1 MKTRQAITTLLLAS
15 LLAMAGANAAE
26 SPISR
31 KQLFDD
37 NWLFALGD
45 NATAWQT
52 VNLPHDWSIAGPF
65 DASAPAGNDGGYLP
79 TGKGTYRKT
88 FTLSEAQR
96 KGVLRLYF
104 EGVYMNAEVFVNG
117 QKAGGHPYGYSSF
130 FVDVTP
136 YCQTGQNEVEV
147 RVDNSQQRNSRWY
160 SGSGIYRHVWLLT
173 TPKIYLDDWGLNVRT
188 AQKGNNWQLTVSS
201 PLASSA
207 ASESPAGHYLFRHK
221 LYDAEGNVI
230 AEADGAADAQTMAV
244 RQPRLWSP
252 DEPNLYRLKTQLVL
266 SGEVIDEL
274 TTPVGFRTID
284 YTAERGLRLNGQ
296 PITLNGGCVH
306 HDNGILGASAFDR
319 AEYRRVERLKASG
332 FNAIRTSHNPPS
344 PAFLTAC
351 DELGLLVIDEAF
363 DGWRDKKTEHDYASL
378 FDAWWQEDLR
388 AMVLRDR
395 NHPSIFCWSTGNE
408 VIERKHIGV
417 IKTAHDLTTLCH
429 ELDPTRPVTSAL
441 CAWDRDWEIYDPLAA
456 EHDIVGYN
464 YMIFKAESDHARIPE
479 RVMVQTES
487 YPRDAYRNYRAVQD
501 HPYVIGD
508 FVWTAIDYLGE
519 SGIGR
524 WYYEGDIDNEHW
536 VHPLFPWHASYCGDI
551 DLIGQRKAIS
561 HYRSMLWNDTERL
574 YMAVREPDGYYGR
587 KVRETNWGSWPT
599 FESWSWPGWE
609 GKPIDVEV
617 YARYP
622 RVRLYLD
629 NQLIGEKDVPADRR
643 VSFNLPYAAGTLR
656 AEGIEDGDVK
666 ESTLLMTA
674 GDARTIRLTA
684 DRTTLAADGQDLA
697 FVTVELVDAKGV
709 VHPLADNLLTA
720 TVKGPA
726 TLAAFGNADIKD
738 TDSYADSQHHAW
750 KGRALIVV
758 RSTQKKGTVT
768 LSVGAQG
775 LRKGNVTL
783 RFK

>member
-1 MKTRQAITTLLLAS
+1 MKTSQATTTLLLAS
-15 LLAMAGANAAE
+15 LLAIAGANAAE
-26 SPISR
+26 TTR

-45 NATAWQT
+45 HATTWNT
-52 VNLPHDWSIAGPF
+52 VTLPHDWSIEGPF
-65 DASAPAGNDGGYLP
+65 DAAAPAGNDGGYLP

-88 FTLSEAQR
+88 FSLGEAQR
-96 KGVLRLYF
+96 GKVLRLYF

-117 QKAGGHPYGYSSF
+117 QRAGGHPYGYSSF
-130 FVDVTP
+130 FVDITP

-147 RVDNSQQRNSRWY
+147 RVDNAQQRNSRWY

-173 TPKIYLDDWGLNVRT
+173 TPQTYLDDWGLCVRT
-188 AQKGNNWQLTVSS
+188 SQQGDDWALAVSS
-201 PLASSA
+201 PVVGAPADKASS
-207 ASESPAGHYLFRHK
+207 GQYLTAHV
-221 LYDAEGNVI
+221 LYDAEGNVV
-230 AEADGAADAQTMAV
+230 AGADGPED
-244 RQPRLWSP
+244 PY
-252 DEPNLYRLKTQLVL
+252 LYRLKTQLVQA
-266 SGEVIDEL
+266 GEVIDEL
-274 TTPVGFRTID
+274 MTPVGFRTID
-284 YTAERGLRLNGQ
+284 YSAERGLRLNGQ
-296 PITLNGGCVH
+296 PIALNGGCVH

-319 AEYRRVERLKASG
+319 AERRRVEGLKAAG

-363 DGWRDKKTEHDYASL
+363 DGWREKKTEHDYASL
-378 FDAWWQEDLR
+378 FDTWWQDDLR

-408 VIERKHIGV
+408 VIERKNIGV

-464 YMIFKAESDHARIPE
+464 YMIFKAESDHERVPE
-479 RVMVQTES
+479 RVMMQTES
-487 YPRDAYRNYRAVQD
+487 YPRDAYRNYLAVQN

-574 YMAVREPDGYYGR
+574 YMTVREPDGYYGR

-599 FESWSWPGWE
+599 FESWNWPGWE
-609 GKPIDVEV
+609 GKSIDVEV
-617 YARYP
+617 YSRYP

-629 NQLIGEKDVPADRR
+629 NQLVGEKDVPADRR
-643 VSFNLPYAAGTLR
+643 ATFTLPYAAGTLR
-656 AEGIEDGDVK
+656 AEGLADGHVE
-666 ESTLLMTA
+666 ESTMLQTA
-674 GDARTIRLTA
+674 ADARTIRLTA
-684 DRTTLAADGQDLA
+684 DRTTLAADGQDLS
-697 FVTVELVDAKGV
+697 FITVELVDAKGV

-720 TVKGPA
+720 SVKGPA

-738 TDSYADSQHHAW
+738 TDSYADAQHHAW
-750 KGRALIVV
+750 KGRALIVL

-768 LSVGAQG
+768 LSVGAPG
-775 LRKGNVTL
+775 LRTGHVTL
-783 RFK
+783 RIK